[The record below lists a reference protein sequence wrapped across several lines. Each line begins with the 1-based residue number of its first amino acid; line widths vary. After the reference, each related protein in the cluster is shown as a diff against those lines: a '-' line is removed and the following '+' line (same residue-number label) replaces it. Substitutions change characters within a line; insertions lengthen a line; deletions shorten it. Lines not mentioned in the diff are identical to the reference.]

1 MPPEGRVSVIDRLG
15 KYRVTKEIGR
25 GAMGVVYLGYDPFLD
40 RDVALKLARHADFR
54 DAEQQRLYRNLFFN
68 EMRTAGMLRHP
79 NIIEVFDAGNE
90 DDQYYIAMEYVS
102 GATTLEEHCQVD
114 HLLPVQR
121 AAEMVF
127 KCAQALDYAHRNGV
141 IHRDIKPSNVMLGE
155 DGQIKVADFSVAL
168 LTDPLI
174 RETQLMDPVGS
185 PFYMSP
191 EQLKDEPATNQSDLY
206 ALGVVMFELLTGHH
220 PFPASNLPALT
231 QRVLND
237 EPAALERY
245 RPDVPASLATIV
257 ARALQKDLADR
268 YSTAL
273 EFAAD
278 LSQSFS
284 ELAHPEEGIG
294 VTSRVDRLRR
304 LSFFQGFRDAEI
316 WELLR
321 WARWEEVSPDEA
333 IVTEGEQG
341 NAFYVVV
348 SGTVVVMK
356 GAKSVAELDEG
367 QCFGEMA
374 YLAHGTRSAT
384 VLAKDAVTVLR
395 MNAELIERATLACQV
410 QFQKVFIETLVE
422 RLQQTTESLARG
434 NSP

>member
-1 MPPEGRVSVIDRLG
+1 MAERKQHVVPVCFVI
-15 KYRVTKEIGR
+15 
-25 GAMGVVYLGYDPFLD
+25 F
-40 RDVALKLARHADFR
+40 
-54 DAEQQRLYRNLFFN
+54 
-68 EMRTAGMLRHP
+68 
-79 NIIEVFDAGNE
+79 
-90 DDQYYIAMEYVS
+90 
-102 GATTLEEHCQVD
+102 
-114 HLLPVQR
+114 
-121 AAEMVF
+121 
-127 KCAQALDYAHRNGV
+127 
-141 IHRDIKPSNVMLGE
+141 
-155 DGQIKVADFSVAL
+155 
-168 LTDPLI
+168 
-174 RETQLMDPVGS
+174 
-185 PFYMSP
+185 
-191 EQLKDEPATNQSDLY
+191 
-206 ALGVVMFELLTGHH
+206 
-220 PFPASNLPALT
+220 
-231 QRVLND
+231 
-237 EPAALERY
+237 
-245 RPDVPASLATIV
+245 
-257 ARALQKDLADR
+257 
-268 YSTAL
+268 
-273 EFAAD
+273 
-278 LSQSFS
+278 
-284 ELAHPEEGIG
+284 
-294 VTSRVDRLRR
+294 

>member
-1 MPPEGRVSVIDRLG
+1 MLDRLG
-15 KYRVTKEIGR
+15 KYHVIKEIGR
-25 GAMGVVYLGYDPFLD
+25 GAMGVVYLGHDPFLD
-40 RDVALKLARHADFR
+40 RDVALKRARHSDFR

-68 EMRTAGMLRHP
+68 EMRTAGLLRHP

-90 DDQYYIAMEYVS
+90 DDEYYIVMEYVP
-102 GATTLEEHCQVD
+102 GATTLDEHCQAD
-114 HLLPVQR
+114 HLLPVQQ
-121 AAEMVF
+121 AAEVVF

-141 IHRDIKPSNVMLGE
+141 IHRDIKPSNVLVGD
-155 DGQIKVADFSVAL
+155 DGRIKVGDFSVAL

-185 PFYMSP
+185 PLYMSP
-191 EQLKDEPATNQSDLY
+191 EQLKDEPVTNQSDLY

-237 EPAALERY
+237 APIALERY
-245 RPDVPASLATIV
+245 RPDVPSSLANIV

-284 ELAHPEEGIG
+284 ELVHPEEGIG
-294 VTSRVDRLRR
+294 SASRVDRLRC
-304 LSFFQGFRDAEI
+304 LSFFQALRDAEI

-321 WARWEEVSPDEA
+321 WARWEEVAPGEA
-333 IVTEGEQG
+333 IVSEGEQG

-356 GAKSVAELDEG
+356 GTTPVVELGEG

-374 YLAHGTRSAT
+374 YLAHGIRTATVSAT
-384 VLAKDAVTVLR
+384 DAVTVLR
-395 MNAELIERATLACQV
+395 MNVELIERATLACQV

-422 RLQQTTESLARG
+422 RLEQTTEALAHAG
-434 NSP
+434 TA